1 MKVLLTGRSGQLGQA
16 LLASAPDGVELL
28 ATSRAELDLAD
39 SAACRRIVEEQR
51 PEWVLNAGAYTAVDQ
66 AEQEPA
72 LAEAVNAQAPAA
84 FAAAL
89 QQTGGRLLQL
99 STDFVFNGA
108 QGHPYGPEQPR
119 HPLGVYGASKARGEQ
134 AALQH
139 PQARLLRT
147 SWVYGPVG
155 KNFCRTMLRLHAAK
169 AEAGE
174 PLKVVADQVGCPTST
189 LTLAKACWRAI
200 GIDANPDG
208 PQVLHWSDAGAASWY
223 DFAVA
228 IGELAQAQGLLRQ
241 AATVEPITTADY
253 PTPATRP
260 SYSLLDCT
268 ASRQA
273 LGLPA
278 VHWRDAL
285 AEVLARAQ

>member
-1 MKVLLTGRSGQLGQA
+1 M
-16 LLASAPDGVELL
+16 
-28 ATSRAELDLAD
+28 
-39 SAACRRIVEEQR
+39 
-51 PEWVLNAGAYTAVDQ
+51 
-66 AEQEPA
+66 
-72 LAEAVNAQAPAA
+72 
-84 FAAAL
+84 
-89 QQTGGRLLQL
+89 
-99 STDFVFNGA
+99 
-108 QGHPYGPEQPR
+108 
-119 HPLGVYGASKARGEQ
+119 
-134 AALQH
+134 
-139 PQARLLRT
+139 
-147 SWVYGPVG
+147 YGPVG

-174 PLKVVADQVGCPTST
+174 PLNVVADQVGCPTST

-228 IGELAQAQGLLRQ
+228 IGELAQAQGLIKHVAQ
-241 AATVEPITTADY
+241 IDPITTPEY
-253 PTPATRP
+253 PLPAPRP

>member
-16 LLASAPDGVELL
+16 LLASAPDGVQLV
-28 ATSRAELDLAD
+28 ATGRAELDLAD

-72 LAEAVNAQAPAA
+72 LAEAVNAEAPAA

-99 STDFVFNGA
+99 STDFVFSGS
-108 QGHPYGPEQPR
+108 QGHPYGPDQPR

-139 PQARLLRT
+139 PKARLLRT

-169 AEAGE
+169 ADAGE
-174 PLKVVADQVGCPTST
+174 PLRVVADQVGCPTST

-200 GIDANPDG
+200 GIDADPDG
-208 PQVLHWSDAGAASWY
+208 LRVLHWSDAGVASWY

-228 IGELAQAQGLLRQ
+228 IGELALARGLIKKV
-241 AATVEPITTADY
+241 APIDPITTPEY
-253 PTPATRP
+253 PLPAPRP

-268 ASRQA
+268 ATRQA

-278 VHWRDAL
+278 LHWRDAL
-285 AEVLARAQ
+285 AEVLAQAQ